1 MKEKYY
7 KHLLFNVDLQKLV
20 TDHSLPETIHLL
32 KLCMSKI
39 SAPIFLKNIIDETI
53 LRIQIILSTL
63 QDYVDHFRKPI
74 YFFETGNK
82 TDAAKNQI

>member
-1 MKEKYY
+1 MR
-7 KHLLFNVDLQKLV
+7 
-20 TDHSLPETIHLL
+20 
-32 KLCMSKI
+32 KI